1 MTFMMFMLLWKNVI
15 TFLQLGLWW
24 PNSDIRIG
32 EDTIT
37 KRSHTFGIDKRAMII
52 KSLKC
57 HLEQSPIK
65 LRITWRL
72 MMISWRSDHITLIK
86 SANVFLTTVIFTKFG
101 LQAPQ
106 KNQEI
111 FERFSW
117 CHDVRFAWLWKSVII
132 PIQQELSPN
141 SDARIGKRNQSSSNL
156 EDNDDVM
163 KVRKRDFDKTLTS
176 HQQGLWSPKEILK
189 EINTLSMLR
198 NELYFANKKVHNA
211 KGIFGLKT
219 HSVQFFEYSV
229 TNLCF
234 LSLSCFIYIRNISS
248 IFVVYF
254 TTNF

>member
-1 MTFMMFMLLWKNVI
+1 MHQIWIVGSSK
-15 TFLQLGLWW
+15 
-24 PNSDIRIG
+24 
-32 EDTIT
+32 E
-37 KRSHTFGIDKRAMII
+37 
-52 KSLKC
+52 
-57 HLEQSPIK
+57 
-65 LRITWRL
+65 
-72 MMISWRSDHITLIK
+72 
-86 SANVFLTTVIFTKFG
+86 
-101 LQAPQ
+101 
-106 KNQEI
+106 NQEI

-117 CHDVRFAWLWKSVII
+117 CHDVRFAWLWKNVII

-163 KVRKRDFDKTLTS
+163 KIRKRGFDKTLTS

-189 EINTLSMLR
+189 EINTLGMLR
-198 NELYFANKKVHNA
+198 NELYFANKKVHNT